1 MPAMSQ
7 CCRCCGNTAVPE
19 APLDDHEDEVLAAA
33 TILIKMSTSH
43 VESADSLPC
52 TCGSLPSI
60 QQIAAEADPY
70 PQTDAEDSNAMSAEF
85 LRVRAG
91 GNGCPQL
98 GTPTEAGSE
107 DEHEH
112 EHAVLRGETKK
123 RDAEK
128 ELKPAIKHRV
138 KQDIKKK
145 DKQDL
150 SRKGRGHLET
160 VLVFDAVRECALQ
173 VVSRQPDVHT

>member
-7 CCRCCGNTAVPE
+7 CCDKTAVPE

-43 VESADSLPC
+43 VELADSLPC

-60 QQIAAEADPY
+60 QQITAEADKY
-70 PQTDAEDSNAMSAEF
+70 AQTDAEDWNAMGAGF

-91 GNGCPQL
+91 GNSCPQL

-112 EHAVLRGETKK
+112 EHAVLQRETKK

-128 ELKPAIKHRV
+128 ELKPEIKHRV

-145 DKQDL
+145 GKQESKQNVEGASGNGTGL
-150 SRKGRGHLET
+150 RRS
-160 VLVFDAVRECALQ
+160 ARERFASS
-173 VVSRQPDVHT
+173 VKTA